1 MPLPLLRD
9 LLRPVACLTLVL
21 SLGACATSETSG
33 QINDPLE
40 PVNRGVHSFNK
51 ALDTAILRDLSEV
64 YVTVVPDPLIKGLA
78 NATGNLEQPSR
89 IMNNLL
95 QGRIERAA
103 HNSFRF
109 LVNSTLGLGGLLDP
123 ATDMGLDEIDTD
135 FGETLFVWGV
145 GEGAYL
151 SVPIL
156 GPHTSRHFGGRVVD
170 IITDPIGQLIE
181 FSNPLQTRAVLYTA
195 DQLKL
200 RAEFDTIVD
209 DILYNSADSYAATRI
224 FYLQNR
230 RFQLGSA
237 AGSGYADPYGDDFGA
252 DPSAAQAGDDLY
264 FDPYEDPYDQ

>member
-1 MPLPLLRD
+1 MLMSRLRDFLRPAVCLALVPLL
-9 LLRPVACLTLVL
+9 A
-21 SLGACATSETSG
+21 ACATPNSSG

-40 PVNRGVHSFNK
+40 PANRGVHSFNK
-51 ALDTAILRDLSEV
+51 ALDTAILRDVSEA
-64 YVTVVPDPLIKGLA
+64 YVTVVPDPLVQGLA

-95 QGRIERAA
+95 QGRVERAA
-103 HNSFRF
+103 HNTFRF
-109 LVNSTLGLGGLLDP
+109 LVNTTIGIGGLLDP
-123 ATDMGLDEIDTD
+123 ATEMGLDEIDTD

-151 SVPIL
+151 EVPVL
-156 GPHTSRHFGGRVVD
+156 GPHTSRHLGGRIVD

-181 FSNPLQTRAVLYTA
+181 FSNPLQTRTVLYTA

-200 RAEFDTIVD
+200 RAEFATIVD
-209 DILYNSADSYAATRI
+209 DVLYNSADSYAATRI

-230 RFQLGSA
+230 RFRLGSA
-237 AGSGYADPYGDDFGA
+237 AGSDYADPYGDDLGA
-252 DPSAAQAGDDLY
+252 DPSAPQAGGDLY